1 MRFEIRPGVR
11 RLFRLAPPNARAL
24 RAEIDEEIASLIENR
39 IEALVAHGMPRDAAR
54 AEALRRIGV
63 TLDEARR
70 DLHHIAEHQERRMHV
85 RDYIDSLWQDLRYA
99 ARGLARRPAFTV
111 VAIATLAI
119 GIGATTAI
127 FSAVN
132 VMLLRALPFARP
144 DELMSL
150 SLVAPGR
157 GQMPSLGHMVWSYP
171 KFTFF
176 RDHQR
181 SFSELAVFSPRP
193 VVVTSGEVERI
204 TAEEVGATYL
214 RTLGLAPIVGR
225 DFDRSADASS
235 GGPREIL
242 IGSSLWER
250 RFNADPR
257 AVGQTMGIDRQ
268 TFTIIG
274 VAPWGFKGL
283 TGDADLFVP
292 ITTEPAEDLAQPMSH
307 WLKVVARRKP
317 GITAAQANAE
327 TMALGTQV
335 DDHYPDRVAAG
346 KKWGARAEPIDAG
359 RIAPLIR
366 QSLLILFGAVAF
378 VLLIACVNVANLQ
391 LGRARSR
398 GREIA
403 VRIAV
408 GAGRGRLVRL
418 LLAESLLLALAGGAV
433 ALIVAWTGTRAL
445 SGVRPDVIDFS
456 ARSTIGAVNFSL
468 VQLDWSALGFAFGL
482 ALLVGLTFGLAPAL
496 HVARTSLSHALK
508 DGDAASEHGL
518 TRAFSGRRALVVIEI
533 ALALVLLVGSGL
545 MLRSLG
551 KLLSVDEGFD
561 PRNVLSLR
569 LTVPGDAVAR
579 DSLPGLYTD
588 LLERL
593 DAVPGVTGA
602 ALGTCPPLSGGCNI
616 TVLWTGNRDPDPMRD
631 PLIGIYWATPDYFRT
646 LGIRLERGRAF
657 TNADRSDAPRVM
669 LVSATAA
676 RKLWPGEN
684 PIGKHVRL
692 GQGGF
697 SGPEGAEIVGVV
709 GDIRQWVDS
718 LPVPDVYIPLA
729 QSPRS
734 GAFVFVRSSRDVATV
749 AADVR
754 RAIKD
759 VAPAFPVYDMQTMT
773 ARGGAATA
781 RQRFSATLLGLFALT
796 ALSLAVVGIYGVMS
810 LVVNA
815 RTREIGIRIA
825 LGADGRR
832 VQRLVVAE
840 GMALVGVGAV
850 IGIAAA
856 LICTRVLQDF
866 LFGLTATDPVTY
878 ASIVIV
884 LALTAAAASWLPA
897 RRAARVDPLQ
907 ALRAE

>member
-11 RLFRLAPPNARAL
+11 RLFRLAPPNAAAV

-39 IEALVAHGMPRDAAR
+39 IDALVTRGMSRDAAR

-70 DLHHIAEHQERRMHV
+70 NLHHFAEHQERRMHV
-85 RDYIDSLWQDLRYA
+85 LDYADSLWQDARYA
-99 ARGLARRPAFTV
+99 ARGLVRRPAFTV
-111 VAIATLAI
+111 VAIVTLAI

-132 VMLLRALPFARP
+132 VMILRALPYARP
-144 DELMSL
+144 NELMSL
-150 SLVAPGR
+150 SLTVPGR
-157 GQMPSLGHMVWSYP
+157 GPMPPVDHMVWSYP

-181 SFSELAVFSPRP
+181 SFSNLAVFSPRP
-193 VVVTSGEVERI
+193 VVITSGEVERI

-214 RTLGLAPIVGR
+214 RTLGLLPIVGR
-225 DFDRSADASS
+225 DFDRSADASVA
-235 GGPREIL
+235 GPREVVIA
-242 IGSSLWER
+242 SSLWER
-250 RFNADPR
+250 RFNADPH
-257 AVGQTMGIDRQ
+257 AVGQTIGVDRE

-274 VAPWGFKGL
+274 VAPRGFRGL
-283 TGDADLFVP
+283 SGDGELFVP

-307 WLKVVARRKP
+307 WLKVIARRKP
-317 GITAAQANAE
+317 GITAAQASAE

-335 DDHYPDRVAAG
+335 SRAFPDRVAAFM
-346 KKWGARAEPIDAG
+346 KWGARADPIDAG
-359 RIAPLIR
+359 RVAPLIR
-366 QSLLILFGAVAF
+366 QSLLILFGGVAF

-391 LGRARSR
+391 LGRARERS
-398 GREIA
+398 REIA

-418 LLAESLLLALAGGAV
+418 LLAESLLLAFAGGIL
-433 ALIVAWTGTRAL
+433 ALVVAWIGTRAL

-482 ALLVGLTFGLAPAL
+482 AMLVGLTFGLAPAL
-496 HVARTSLSHALK
+496 RVTRTRLSNALK
-508 DGDAASEHGL
+508 DGDAASEHGI
-518 TRAFSGRRALVVIEI
+518 TRPFSGRRALVVIEV
-533 ALALVLLVGSGL
+533 ALALVLLAGSGL

-551 KLLSVDEGFD
+551 KLLSVDAGFN

-579 DSLPGLYTD
+579 DSLPSLYTD
-588 LLERL
+588 LLARL
-593 DAVPGVTGA
+593 NAVPGVTTA
-602 ALGTCPPLSGGCNI
+602 ALGTCPPLSGGCNKTI
-616 TVLWTGNRDPDPMRD
+616 LWTGNRDPDPTHD

-646 LGIRLERGRAF
+646 LSIPLERGRVF
-657 TNADRSDAPRVM
+657 TNADRSEAPRVM
-669 LVSATAA
+669 LVSGTAA
-676 RKLWPGEN
+676 RRLWPGEN
-684 PIGKHVRL
+684 PVGKHVRL

-697 SGPEGAEIVGVV
+697 SRGDGAEIVGVV

-729 QSPRS
+729 QSPRP
-734 GAFVFVRSSRDVATV
+734 GAFIFVRSSRDVATL

-759 VAPAFPVYDMQTMT
+759 VAPSFPVYDMQTMS

-781 RQRFSATLLGLFALT
+781 RQRFSAVLLGLFALT

-810 LVVNA
+810 LVVSA
-815 RTREIGIRIA
+815 RTREIGSRIA

-832 VQRLVVAE
+832 VQRLVVGE
-840 GMALVGVGAV
+840 GMMLVGIGAVLGVAGALV
-850 IGIAAA
+850 
-856 LICTRVLQDF
+856 CTRVLQNL
-866 LFGLTATDPVTY
+866 LFDLSATDPVTY

-897 RRAARVDPLQ
+897 RRAARVDPLE